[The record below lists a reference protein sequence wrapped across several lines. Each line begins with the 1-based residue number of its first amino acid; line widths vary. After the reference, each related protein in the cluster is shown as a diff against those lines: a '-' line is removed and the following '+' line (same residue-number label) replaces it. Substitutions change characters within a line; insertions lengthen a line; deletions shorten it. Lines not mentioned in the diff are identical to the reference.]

1 MNGDSRKSRHSSVY
15 PASSLFDTYIYTKDS
30 DAGDNF
36 ITPFNKSDV
45 RRSYI
50 QRIVVPL
57 PNNWKKGE
65 QKFGNIA

>member
-15 PASSLFDTYIYTKDS
+15 PASSLFDTYIYTKGS
-30 DAGDNF
+30 DVRDNF
-36 ITPFNKSDV
+36 ITPFNKSDT

-57 PNNWKKGE
+57 PNKWKKYE
-65 QKFGNIA
+65 QKFANVK